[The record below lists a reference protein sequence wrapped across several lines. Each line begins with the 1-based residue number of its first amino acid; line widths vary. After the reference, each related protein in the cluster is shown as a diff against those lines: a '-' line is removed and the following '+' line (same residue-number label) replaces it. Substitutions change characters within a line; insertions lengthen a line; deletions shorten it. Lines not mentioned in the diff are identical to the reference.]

1 MLESSDAEL
10 EEERLRQ
17 LELLAAEREMTPAEL
32 LGHYLP
38 GTFGFHEAANTASLI
53 LDLVDERLMQHPAIA
68 GNPDCFRLAA
78 RASEALF
85 NLYQTLGAVQIAAN
99 PSDEGL
105 RPDELNAS
113 NDD

>member
-10 EEERLRQ
+10 EDERVKQ
-17 LELLAAEREMTPAEL
+17 LEILAAERETSPAEL
-32 LGHYLP
+32 LGHYAP
-38 GTFGFHEAANTASLI
+38 GTLGFHEAALTSSLI
-53 LDLVDERLMQHPAIA
+53 LDLVDERLLQHPAIA

-85 NLYQTLGAVQIAAN
+85 NLYQTLGTAQIA
-99 PSDEGL
+99 PGRTDEGR
-105 RPDELNAS
+105 RPEDLNAS